1 MADAVTTQTLAD
13 GDRIAIMK
21 FTNISDGSG
30 ESAVT
35 KVDVSSLAA
44 ESGTEKEC
52 SEVKI
57 QQIFY
62 ALEGMSVDILWNAS
76 SNVLCF
82 TVSDSSSGHYDFGS
96 IQSLTNNAGSGKNGD
111 VLFTTVGASSGDR
124 YTIILVLEK
133 KYS

>member
-35 KVDVSSLAA
+35 KVDVSTLAA
-44 ESGTEKEC
+44 ESRTEREC
-52 SEVKI
+52 SEVNI

-62 ALEGMSVDILWNAS
+62 SLEGMSVDILWNAS

-82 TVSDSSSGHYDFGS
+82 TISDSSSGHYDFS
-96 IQSLTNNAGSGKNGD
+96 NVQSLTNNAGSGKNGD
-111 VLFTTVGASSGDR
+111 VLFTTVGANAGDR

>member
-35 KVDVSSLAA
+35 KVDVSSLAP
-44 ESGTEKEC
+44 ESGTEREC

-62 ALEGMSVDILWNAS
+62 SLQGMSVDVLWNAS

-82 TVSDSSSGHYDFGS
+82 TISDSSSGHYDFS
-96 IQSLTNNAGSGKNGD
+96 NVQSLTNNAGSGKNGD
-111 VLFTTVGASSGDR
+111 VLFTTVGASSADR

>member
-21 FTNISDGSG
+21 FTNISDGTG

-35 KVDVSSLAA
+35 KVDVSTLAA
-44 ESGTEKEC
+44 ESRTEREC
-52 SEVKI
+52 SEVNI

-62 ALEGMSVDILWNAS
+62 SLEGMSVDILWNAS

-82 TVSDSSSGHYDFGS
+82 TVSDSSSGHYDFS
-96 IQSLTNNAGSGKNGD
+96 NMQSLTNNAGSGKNGD
-111 VLFTTVGASSGDR
+111 VLFTIVGAGAGDR

>member
-21 FTNISDGSG
+21 FTNISDGTG

-44 ESGTEKEC
+44 ESRTQREC
-52 SEVKI
+52 SEVNI

-62 ALEGMSVDILWNAS
+62 SLEGMSVDILWNAS
-76 SNVLCF
+76 SNLLCF
-82 TVSDSSSGHYDFGS
+82 TVSDSSSGHYDFS
-96 IQSLTNNAGSGKNGD
+96 NMQSLTNNAGSGKNGD
-111 VLFTTVGASSGDR
+111 VLFTTVGASAGDR

>member
-1 MADAVTTQTLAD
+1 MADAETTQTLAD

-35 KVDVSSLAA
+35 KVDVSSLAP
-44 ESGTEKEC
+44 ESRTEKEC

-82 TVSDSSSGHYDFGS
+82 TVSDSSSGHYDFS
-96 IQSLTNNAGSGKNGD
+96 NVQSLTNNAGSGKNGD
-111 VLFTTVGASSGDR
+111 VLFTTVGASSADR

>member
-35 KVDVSSLAA
+35 KVDVSTLAA
-44 ESGTEKEC
+44 ESRTEREC
-52 SEVKI
+52 SEVNI

-62 ALEGMSVDILWNAS
+62 SLEGMSVDILWNAS

-82 TVSDSSSGHYDFGS
+82 TISDSSSGHYDFS
-96 IQSLTNNAGSGKNGD
+96 NLQSLTNNAGSGKNGD
-111 VLFTTVGASSGDR
+111 VLFTTVGANAGDR